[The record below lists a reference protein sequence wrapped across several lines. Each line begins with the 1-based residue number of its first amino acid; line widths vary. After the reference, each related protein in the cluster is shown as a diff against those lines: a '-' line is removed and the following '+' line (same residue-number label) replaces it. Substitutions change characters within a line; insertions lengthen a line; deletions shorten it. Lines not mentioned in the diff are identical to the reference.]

1 MKPISLRRLASLLL
15 ISALLALA
23 ACETRPPLRP
33 EAPPPAPPPAAPSL
47 SAAETAE
54 QAGEYVV
61 AAREYEKLSLQA
73 KSPQREHYALK
84 AVESLIKAGQVREGR
99 DKLGAIDVSK
109 LDPSFQARKRILE
122 AQLLALENK
131 PDESLRLLTQA
142 EKVPNL
148 NPALIAEIYRVRA
161 QAEILLDHPL
171 SAAKNLI
178 TRENYIVA
186 PAELTKN
193 QEEIWHVLEPLSR
206 TRLEQGIK
214 AGPDPV
220 LAGWLDLAITALEH
234 AGSGTALANAV
245 DDWRRSH
252 PTHPATADFLKTIA
266 KPQIGQIGRI
276 DRIALLLPL
285 TSDYAQAAA
294 AVRDGFLAMQAYDR
308 NPAKPT
314 VQVVDIGADPAQAVA
329 AYQKAEQDGA
339 QFIVGPLGVEAAEQV
354 AQKSDLGVP
363 TMLLSNIS
371 EQIDTSAK
379 TVFQFGLAPEQE
391 ATQAAE
397 RAYLDGH
404 RQAAVLYPDNAW
416 GRRLESAFVN
426 TWQRL
431 GGIVVSEQSYLAN
444 QADYSEPVKRLLNI
458 TQSEARKD
466 RLASALKQK
475 LAFESRPRDDID
487 FVFLAADTRAA
498 RLIKPQLNYNHALR
512 MPVYATSYVFT
523 GQGNAGLDIDL
534 DGIQFGDM
542 PWMLVGDGRV
552 AELRKQLQPNWPYA
566 HTGLDRLF
574 ALGVDAYA
582 VIPNLNRLSSENA
595 VRFSGV
601 TSGLSLGRGGRVH
614 RQLLWAQFRK
624 GLPMLVD
631 SFFRYKGQFD
641 LDTGS
646 ASGAPAAPAIA
657 ITPAVPAAAVRSGG

>member
-1 MKPISLRRLASLLL
+1 MKPISLRRLSTLLL
-15 ISALLALA
+15 LSGLLALA

-33 EAPPPAPPPAAPSL
+33 EAPQPAPPAAPSL
-47 SAAETAE
+47 STAEMAE

-61 AAREYEKLSLQA
+61 AAREYENLSRQA
-73 KSPQREHYALK
+73 TSPQREHFALK

-99 DKLGAIDVSK
+99 DKLAEIDVSK

-122 AQLLALENK
+122 AQLLVLENK
-131 PDESLRLLTQA
+131 PDESLRLLAQA

-148 NPALIAEIYRVRA
+148 NPTLIGEIYRVRA
-161 QAEILLDHPL
+161 QAEMALEHPL
-171 SAAKNLI
+171 SAVKNLI
-178 TRENYIVA
+178 AREKYMVA
-186 PAELTKN
+186 PADLTKN
-193 QEEIWHVLEPLSR
+193 QQEIWHIIEPLSR
-206 TRLEQGIK
+206 SQLEQALK
-214 AGPDPV
+214 ANPDPV
-220 LAGWLDLAITALEH
+220 LAGWMELGITALEH
-234 AGSGTALANAV
+234 AGSLTALANAV
-245 DDWRRSH
+245 DDWRKTH
-252 PTHPATADFLKTIA
+252 PTHPATSDFLKSIA
-266 KPQIGQIGRI
+266 KPQIGQIGRV

-285 TSDYAQAAA
+285 TSEYAQAAA
-294 AVRDGFLAMQAYDR
+294 AVRDGFLAMQAADR
-308 NPAKPT
+308 NPNKPT
-314 VQVVDIGADPAQAVA
+314 VQVIDTGADPAQAVT
-329 AYQKAEQDGA
+329 AYQQAAQAGM

-354 AQKSDLGVP
+354 VQKTDLGVP
-363 TMLLSNIS
+363 TMLLSQIS
-371 EQIDTSAK
+371 EKIDTSEK

-397 RAYLDGH
+397 RAWLDGH

-416 GRRLESAFVN
+416 GRRLESSFVN
-426 TWQRL
+426 AWQRL
-431 GGIVVSEQSYLAN
+431 GGIVVSEQSYLLN
-444 QADYSEPVKRLLNI
+444 QADYTDPVKRLLNI

-466 RLASALKQK
+466 RLEAVLKQK

-487 FVFLAADTRAA
+487 FVFLAADTKHA
-498 RLIKPQLNYNHALR
+498 RLIKPQLNYNHALH

-552 AELRKQLQPNWPYA
+552 AELRKILQPNWPYA

-582 VIPNLNRLSSENA
+582 IIPNLNRLSSENA

-601 TSGLSLGRGGRVH
+601 TSGLSLGRGGRLH

-624 GLPMLVD
+624 GLPLLVD
-631 SFFRYKGQFD
+631 NFFRYKGQFD
-641 LDTGS
+641 IDTGN
-646 ASGAPAAPAIA
+646 AMAAPALPATSIN
-657 ITPAVPAAAVRSGG
+657 PAVPAAALRSGG

>member
-1 MKPISLRRLASLLL
+1 MKPISLRRISTLLL
-15 ISALLALA
+15 LSGLLALA

-33 EAPPPAPPPAAPSL
+33 EAPPPAPAPSL
-47 SAAETAE
+47 NAAEMAE

-61 AAREYEKLSLQA
+61 AAREYENLSRDA
-73 KSPQREHYALK
+73 KSPLREHFALK
-84 AVESLIKAGQVREGR
+84 AVGALIKAGQVREGR
-99 DKLGAIDVSK
+99 DKLAAIDVRK
-109 LDPSFQARKRILE
+109 LDPSFQARKHILE

-131 PDESLRLLTQA
+131 PDESLRLLARA

-148 NPALIAEIYRVRA
+148 NPTLIAEMYSVRA
-161 QAEILLDHPL
+161 QAEMALEHPL
-171 SAAKNLI
+171 SAIKSLI
-178 TRENYIVA
+178 AREKYIVA
-186 PAELTKN
+186 PADLTRN
-193 QEEIWHVLEPLSR
+193 QQEIWHIIEPLSR
-206 TRLEQGIK
+206 TQLEEALK
-214 AGPDPV
+214 AAPDPV
-220 LAGWLDLAITALEH
+220 LGGWLELGITALEH
-234 AGSGTALANAV
+234 AGSLTMLANAV
-245 DDWRRSH
+245 DDWRKTH
-252 PTHPATADFLKTIA
+252 PTHPATADFLKSIA
-266 KPQIGQIGRI
+266 KPQIGQIGRV

-285 TSDYAQAAA
+285 TSDFAQAAT
-294 AVRDGFLAMQAYDR
+294 AVRDGFLAMQAADP
-308 NPAKPT
+308 NPNKPT
-314 VQVVDIGADPAQAVA
+314 VQVIDIGADPAQAVT
-329 AYQKAEQDGA
+329 AYQQAAQAGA

-354 AQKSDLGVP
+354 AQKTGLDVP

-371 EQIDTSAK
+371 EKIDTSEK
-379 TVFQFGLAPEQE
+379 TVFQFSLAPEQE

-397 RAYLDGH
+397 RAWLDGH

-431 GGIVVSEQSYLAN
+431 GGIVVSEQSYLLN
-444 QADYSEPVKRLLNI
+444 QADYTDPVKRLLNI
-458 TQSEARKD
+458 TQSEARKG
-466 RLASALKQK
+466 RLEAVLKQK
-475 LAFESRPRDDID
+475 LAFETRPRDDID
-487 FVFLAADTRAA
+487 FVFLAADTRHA

-552 AELRKQLQPNWPYA
+552 AELRKILQPNWPYA

-582 VIPNLNRLSSENA
+582 IIPNLNRLSSENA

-601 TSGLSLGRGGRVH
+601 TSGLSLGRGGRLH

-641 LDTGS
+641 IDAGS
-646 ASGAPAAPAIA
+646 AAVAPA
-657 ITPAVPAAAVRSGG
+657 TPATPALHGGG